1 LNYNSLFMQKK
12 KEEEKNKKVKK
23 QEKKNET
30 TGKIKKPSVKKDI
43 LTHKKEEK
51 KEVIKEEKEEKI
63 VPEIVEEA
71 FEGEARLL
79 AAKPSKYWE
88 AVGRRKTSIARV
100 RLFTKGEKA
109 LMVNEKE
116 FKVYFPTVDLQ
127 EAAVSPLKKMKCI
140 DRFSMSALVRGG
152 GIHSQAEAVKHGISR
167 ALVVFNPDFQ
177 KRLRRAGFLTRDSRM
192 KERKKF
198 GLKRARRAPQWQKR

>member
-1 LNYNSLFMQKK
+1 MQKK
-12 KEEEKNKKVKK
+12 KEEEKIKKVKK
-23 QEKKNET
+23 PEKKIESEEKT
-30 TGKIKKPSVKKDI
+30 KKPLEKKDV

-51 KEVIKEEKEEKI
+51 KEIIKKEEAIKEEKI
-63 VPEIVEEA
+63 SPEIVEEA
-71 FEGEARLL
+71 FEGEERLL

-116 FKVYFPTVDLQ
+116 FKVYFPTVELQ
-127 EAAVSPLKKMKCI
+127 EAAISPLKKMKCI
-140 DRFSMSALVRGG
+140 DRFSMTAIIKGG

>member
-1 LNYNSLFMQKK
+1 MQKK
-12 KEEEKNKKVKK
+12 KEEEKNK
-23 QEKKNET
+23 T
-30 TGKIKKPSVKKDI
+30 IKKPAIKSGSEHAKKTEVEKAKKP
-43 LTHKKEEK
+43 LHKKETLPHKKEDEK
-51 KEVIKEEKEEKI
+51 KEEIKESGEI
-63 VPEIVEEA
+63 FVPSEDY
-71 FEGEARLL
+71 FEGEEKLL

-109 LMVNEKE
+109 FLVNEKDL
-116 FKVYFPTVDLQ
+116 KDYFPTLELQ
-127 EAAVSPLKKMKCI
+127 ETALAPLRKMKCA
-140 DRFSMSALVRGG
+140 DRFSMSVRIIGG
-152 GIHSQAEAVKHGISR
+152 GIHSQAESVKHGIAR